1 MLCITLRML
10 YHGFPIITALS
21 ETVLEKPHKEAFG
34 IAFLSRTEEHT
45 SRNTLTI
52 WRCIKIY
59 FFNIC
64 KNCFNQLPLVNFGP
78 KFIYDGETH
87 YAGEDIK
94 LNDFF
99 YIFTRKWDWLL
110 FCYLQYP
117 KLLYAGFRKRK
128 SKVNLRAT
136 TMYEDEK
143 SNWWLS
149 KEFHWLTG
157 KDCSPSE
164 NAVEFD
170 SSSLTSI
177 YMCWHLEAISF
188 LGVWIF
194 CFTANKK
201 IWSVTK
207 FVEKEKKSYKCV
219 CECVSFPFSIQR
231 AKFGKMFD

>member
-21 ETVLEKPHKEAFG
+21 ETVVEKPHKEAFG

-87 YAGEDIK
+87 SVGEDIK

-99 YIFTRKWDWLL
+99 TYLPANETG
-110 FCYLQYP
+110 CY
-117 KLLYAGFRKRK
+117 
-128 SKVNLRAT
+128 
-136 TMYEDEK
+136 
-143 SNWWLS
+143 
-149 KEFHWLTG
+149 
-157 KDCSPSE
+157 
-164 NAVEFD
+164 
-170 SSSLTSI
+170 
-177 YMCWHLEAISF
+177 
-188 LGVWIF
+188 
-194 CFTANKK
+194 
-201 IWSVTK
+201 SVT
-207 FVEKEKKSYKCV
+207 Y
-219 CECVSFPFSIQR
+219 SIPNFYMRVLERGNQR
-231 AKFGKMFD
+231 

>member
-21 ETVLEKPHKEAFG
+21 ETVVEKPHKEAFG

-52 WRCIKIY
+52 WRCMKIY

-64 KNCFNQLPLVNFGP
+64 KNCFNQLG
-78 KFIYDGETH
+78 KFRAQIHIRRRNSFRRWRHQIER
-87 YAGEDIK
+87 
-94 LNDFF
+94 LF

-207 FVEKEKKSYKCV
+207 FVEKEKKRYKCV

>member
-1 MLCITLRML
+1 
-10 YHGFPIITALS
+10 
-21 ETVLEKPHKEAFG
+21 
-34 IAFLSRTEEHT
+34 
-45 SRNTLTI
+45 
-52 WRCIKIY
+52 
-59 FFNIC
+59 
-64 KNCFNQLPLVNFGP
+64 
-78 KFIYDGETH
+78 
-87 YAGEDIK
+87 
-94 LNDFF
+94 
-99 YIFTRKWDWLL
+99 
-110 FCYLQYP
+110 
-117 KLLYAGFRKRK
+117 
-128 SKVNLRAT
+128 
-136 TMYEDEK
+136 MYEDEK

-149 KEFHWLTG
+149 KEFHWLTV

-177 YMCWHLEAISF
+177 YMGWHLEAISF

-207 FVEKEKKSYKCV
+207 FVEKEKKRYKCV